1 MTNHKQKY
9 GQHSCESRKIVCDQL
24 KKKLFQQK
32 SLFTSETK
40 QQEEALLA
48 SYFVTY
54 ELMKAKK
61 RYYNVKDII
70 ANCSYFSIALDES
83 IDVLDTNQLLE
94 ALCAKS
100 IKLSTTMAT
109 VTKITNLIRGGNR
122 SLTHRKFLTLLEEM
136 DSAYGDLLLHTEV
149 RWLSR
154 GKCLNDLEDVEFL
167 RNLAFLTDITQHLN
181 VLNLQLQGKKQTMSD
196 EEEEEEGLEFRDYTE
211 IIEDLS
217 SEFDRRFNDFESFRP
232 DISLFSNPIHC
243 DIESQPG
250 HLQLELCELQ
260 CDPSLNTSQVTGIDF
275 WKLLSPERY
284 PLLRNWALKLC
295 SVFASTYICETYS
308 ARSQHQYKMAAPLE
322 TCTREEQRSVIRFL
336 RSEGVKPIE
345 IYRRMKFQYGD
356 ACLSQQQVYEWSRK
370 FANGVTSVENAP
382 RPELLRRFEQ
392 EGDDFLARI
401 VTGDETWVH
410 FHQPETKRASKEWR
424 HSSAPKPKEFR
435 TRPSAGK
442 VMLTLF
448 LGRKRHH
455 LGELHAWRDNYHQCI
470 ILRSPKNHL
479 RPAIKSK
486 RCGLLTTGILLQH
499 DNARPH
505 AARTAVATISDLHF
519 VCLPHPAYSPDLAPS
534 DFHMFGP
541 LKEAMGG
548 KTFRSVRAQHES
560 RMSEHRFP
568 LRLRKGRR
576 SQKVPE
582 SDGAV
587 VADRKTVQVVQVI
600 AERRRHNL
608 VSYSFLHESLVWLV
622 RNNHIKKAN
631 DVIRWLWGPSHQV
644 EERYTFILYLN

>member
-1 MTNHKQKY
+1 MSNSKLRKVDSENRAFKSEWEHDYFFILNKDHKPQCLVCFQVLAVLKEYNLKRHYMTNHKQKF
-9 GQHSCESRKIVCDQL
+9 GKHSCESRKVVCDQL

-32 SLFTSETK
+32 SLFTNETK

-61 RYYNVKDII
+61 ALSDGELIKNCAIKMAEAFNENKVGNKFQTVPLSKQTVTRRLEDISNQISNNVKDII

-83 IDVLDTNQLLE
+83 TDVSDTNQLLIFVRAIKEDFTIFEELLKVCSLHSTTRVTDGAKSMTGTISGFVGFLRQNQITVPTLHCIIHQE

-154 GKCLNDLEDVEFL
+154 GKCLVRFFELRHEIATFLREEVTNSAELQNDLEDVEFL

-181 VLNLQLQGKKQTMSD
+181 VLNLQLQGKKQTICQMVGFVDSFRKKLHLFKSALD
-196 EEEEEEGLEFRDYTE
+196 KNNLLHFPCCRKLSEEEEGLEFRDYTE

-295 SVFASTYICETYS
+295 SVFASTYICETAFS
-308 ARSQHQYKMAAPLE
+308 SLKH
-322 TCTREEQRSVIRFL
+322 
-336 RSEGVKPIE
+336 VKSKN
-345 IYRRMKFQYGD
+345 RNR
-356 ACLSQQQVYEWSRK
+356 LSDVVLS
-370 FANGVTSVENAP
+370 
-382 RPELLRRFEQ
+382 
-392 EGDDFLARI
+392 
-401 VTGDETWVH
+401 H
-410 FHQPETKRASKEWR
+410 
-424 HSSAPKPKEFR
+424 
-435 TRPSAGK
+435 
-442 VMLTLF
+442 
-448 LGRKRHH
+448 
-455 LGELHAWRDNYHQCI
+455 
-470 ILRSPKNHL
+470 ILR
-479 RPAIKSK
+479 
-486 RCGLLTTGILLQH
+486 
-499 DNARPH
+499 
-505 AARTAVATISDLHF
+505 VATSQLEVDFIS
-519 VCLPHPAYSPDLAPS
+519 
-534 DFHMFGP
+534 
-541 LKEAMGG
+541 
-548 KTFRSVRAQHES
+548 
-560 RMSEHRFP
+560 
-568 LRLRKGRR
+568 
-576 SQKVPE
+576 
-582 SDGAV
+582 
-587 VADRKTVQVVQVI
+587 
-600 AERRRHNL
+600 L
-608 VSYSFLHESLVWLV
+608 VSSFM
-622 RNNHIKKAN
+622 K
-631 DVIRWLWGPSHQV
+631 PQCSH
-644 EERYTFILYLN
+644 

>member
-1 MTNHKQKY
+1 MTNHKQKF
-9 GQHSCESRKIVCDQL
+9 GKHSCESRKVVCDQL

-32 SLFTSETK
+32 SLFTNETK

-61 RYYNVKDII
+61 ALSDGELIKNCAIKMAEAFNENKVGNKFQTVPLSKQTVTRRLEDISNQISNNVKDII

-83 IDVLDTNQLLE
+83 TDVSDTNQLLIFVRAIKEDFTIFEELLKVCSLHSTTRVTDGAKSMTGTISGFVGFLRQNQITVPTLHCIIHQE

-154 GKCLNDLEDVEFL
+154 GKCLVRFFELRHEIATFLREEVTNSAELQNDLEDVEFL

-181 VLNLQLQGKKQTMSD
+181 VLNLQLQGKKQTICQMVGFVDSFRKKLHLFKSALD
-196 EEEEEEGLEFRDYTE
+196 KNNLLHFPCCRKLSEEEEEEEGLEFRDYTE

-295 SVFASTYICETYS
+295 SVFASTYICETAFS
-308 ARSQHQYKMAAPLE
+308 SLKH
-322 TCTREEQRSVIRFL
+322 
-336 RSEGVKPIE
+336 VKSKN
-345 IYRRMKFQYGD
+345 RNR
-356 ACLSQQQVYEWSRK
+356 LSDVVLS
-370 FANGVTSVENAP
+370 
-382 RPELLRRFEQ
+382 
-392 EGDDFLARI
+392 
-401 VTGDETWVH
+401 H
-410 FHQPETKRASKEWR
+410 
-424 HSSAPKPKEFR
+424 
-435 TRPSAGK
+435 
-442 VMLTLF
+442 
-448 LGRKRHH
+448 
-455 LGELHAWRDNYHQCI
+455 
-470 ILRSPKNHL
+470 ILR
-479 RPAIKSK
+479 
-486 RCGLLTTGILLQH
+486 
-499 DNARPH
+499 
-505 AARTAVATISDLHF
+505 VATSQLEVDFIS
-519 VCLPHPAYSPDLAPS
+519 
-534 DFHMFGP
+534 
-541 LKEAMGG
+541 
-548 KTFRSVRAQHES
+548 
-560 RMSEHRFP
+560 
-568 LRLRKGRR
+568 
-576 SQKVPE
+576 
-582 SDGAV
+582 
-587 VADRKTVQVVQVI
+587 
-600 AERRRHNL
+600 L
-608 VSYSFLHESLVWLV
+608 VSSFM
-622 RNNHIKKAN
+622 K
-631 DVIRWLWGPSHQV
+631 PQCSH
-644 EERYTFILYLN
+644 

>member
-1 MTNHKQKY
+1 MSTSKLRKVDSENRAFKSEWEHDYFFYIKCFQVLAVLKEYNLKRHYMTNHKQKF
-9 GQHSCESRKIVCDQL
+9 GKHSCESRKVVCDQL

-32 SLFTSETK
+32 SLFTNETK

-61 RYYNVKDII
+61 ALSDGELIKNCAIKMAEAFNENKVGNKFQTVPLSKQTVTRRLEDISNQISNNVKDII

-83 IDVLDTNQLLE
+83 TDVSDTNQLLIFVRAIKEDFTIFEELLKVCSLHSTTRVTDGAKSMTGTISGFVGFLRQNQITVPTLHCIIHQE

-154 GKCLNDLEDVEFL
+154 GKCLVRFFELRHEIATFLREEVTNSAELQNDLEDVEFL

-181 VLNLQLQGKKQTMSD
+181 VLNLQLQGKKQTICQMVGFVDSFRKKLHLFKSALD
-196 EEEEEEGLEFRDYTE
+196 KNNLLHFPCCRKLSEEEEGLEFRDYTE

-295 SVFASTYICETYS
+295 SVFASTYICDTAFS
-308 ARSQHQYKMAAPLE
+308 SLKH
-322 TCTREEQRSVIRFL
+322 
-336 RSEGVKPIE
+336 VKSKN
-345 IYRRMKFQYGD
+345 RNR
-356 ACLSQQQVYEWSRK
+356 LSYVVLS
-370 FANGVTSVENAP
+370 
-382 RPELLRRFEQ
+382 
-392 EGDDFLARI
+392 
-401 VTGDETWVH
+401 H
-410 FHQPETKRASKEWR
+410 
-424 HSSAPKPKEFR
+424 
-435 TRPSAGK
+435 
-442 VMLTLF
+442 
-448 LGRKRHH
+448 
-455 LGELHAWRDNYHQCI
+455 
-470 ILRSPKNHL
+470 ILR
-479 RPAIKSK
+479 
-486 RCGLLTTGILLQH
+486 
-499 DNARPH
+499 
-505 AARTAVATISDLHF
+505 VATSQLE
-519 VCLPHPAYSPDLAPS
+519 V
-534 DFHMFGP
+534 DF
-541 LKEAMGG
+541 
-548 KTFRSVRAQHES
+548 
-560 RMSEHRFP
+560 MS
-568 LRLRKGRR
+568 
-576 SQKVPE
+576 
-582 SDGAV
+582 
-587 VADRKTVQVVQVI
+587 
-600 AERRRHNL
+600 L
-608 VSYSFLHESLVWLV
+608 VSSFM
-622 RNNHIKKAN
+622 K
-631 DVIRWLWGPSHQV
+631 PQCSH
-644 EERYTFILYLN
+644 

>member
-1 MTNHKQKY
+1 MSNSKLRKVDSENRAFKSEWEHDYFFILNKDHKPQCLVCFQVLAVLKEYNLKRHYMTNHKQKF
-9 GQHSCESRKIVCDQL
+9 GKHSCESRKVVCDQL

-32 SLFTSETK
+32 SLFTNETK

-61 RYYNVKDII
+61 ALSDGELIKNCAIKMAEAFNENKVGNKFQTVPLSKQTVTRRLEDISNQISNNVKDII

-83 IDVLDTNQLLE
+83 TDVSDTNQLLIFVRAIKEDFTIFEELLKVCSLHSTTRVTDGAKSMTGTISGFVGFLRQNQITVPTLHCIIHQE

-154 GKCLNDLEDVEFL
+154 GKCLVRFFELRHEIATFLREEVTNSAELQNDLEDVEFL

-181 VLNLQLQGKKQTMSD
+181 VLNLQLQGKKQTICQMVGFVDSFRKKLHLFKSALD
-196 EEEEEEGLEFRDYTE
+196 KNNLLHFPCCRKLSEEEEEEEEEEEGGGLEFRDYSE

-295 SVFASTYICETYS
+295 SVFASTYICETAFS
-308 ARSQHQYKMAAPLE
+308 SLKH
-322 TCTREEQRSVIRFL
+322 
-336 RSEGVKPIE
+336 VKSKN
-345 IYRRMKFQYGD
+345 RNR
-356 ACLSQQQVYEWSRK
+356 LSDVVLS
-370 FANGVTSVENAP
+370 
-382 RPELLRRFEQ
+382 
-392 EGDDFLARI
+392 
-401 VTGDETWVH
+401 H
-410 FHQPETKRASKEWR
+410 
-424 HSSAPKPKEFR
+424 
-435 TRPSAGK
+435 
-442 VMLTLF
+442 
-448 LGRKRHH
+448 
-455 LGELHAWRDNYHQCI
+455 
-470 ILRSPKNHL
+470 ILR
-479 RPAIKSK
+479 
-486 RCGLLTTGILLQH
+486 
-499 DNARPH
+499 
-505 AARTAVATISDLHF
+505 VATSQLEVDFIS
-519 VCLPHPAYSPDLAPS
+519 
-534 DFHMFGP
+534 
-541 LKEAMGG
+541 
-548 KTFRSVRAQHES
+548 
-560 RMSEHRFP
+560 
-568 LRLRKGRR
+568 
-576 SQKVPE
+576 
-582 SDGAV
+582 
-587 VADRKTVQVVQVI
+587 
-600 AERRRHNL
+600 L
-608 VSYSFLHESLVWLV
+608 VSSFM
-622 RNNHIKKAN
+622 K
-631 DVIRWLWGPSHQV
+631 PQCSH
-644 EERYTFILYLN
+644 

>member
-1 MTNHKQKY
+1 MTNHKQKF
-9 GQHSCESRKIVCDQL
+9 GKHSCESRKVVCDQL

-32 SLFTSETK
+32 SLFTNETK

-61 RYYNVKDII
+61 ALSDGELIKNCAIKMAEAFNENKVGNKFQTVPLSKQTVTRRLEDISNQISNNVKDII

-83 IDVLDTNQLLE
+83 TDVSDTNQLLIFVRAIKEDFTIFEELLKVCSLHSTTRVTDGAKSMTGTISGFVGFLRQNQITVPTLHCIIHQE

-154 GKCLNDLEDVEFL
+154 GKCLVRFFELRHEIATFLREEVTNSAELQNDLEDVEFL

-181 VLNLQLQGKKQTMSD
+181 VLNLQLQGKKQTICQMVGFVDSFRKKLHLFKSALD
-196 EEEEEEGLEFRDYTE
+196 KNNLLHFPCCRKLSEEEEEGLEFRDYTE

-295 SVFASTYICETYS
+295 SVFASTYICETAFS
-308 ARSQHQYKMAAPLE
+308 SLKH
-322 TCTREEQRSVIRFL
+322 
-336 RSEGVKPIE
+336 VKSKN
-345 IYRRMKFQYGD
+345 RNR
-356 ACLSQQQVYEWSRK
+356 LSDVVLS
-370 FANGVTSVENAP
+370 
-382 RPELLRRFEQ
+382 
-392 EGDDFLARI
+392 
-401 VTGDETWVH
+401 H
-410 FHQPETKRASKEWR
+410 
-424 HSSAPKPKEFR
+424 
-435 TRPSAGK
+435 
-442 VMLTLF
+442 
-448 LGRKRHH
+448 
-455 LGELHAWRDNYHQCI
+455 
-470 ILRSPKNHL
+470 ILR
-479 RPAIKSK
+479 
-486 RCGLLTTGILLQH
+486 
-499 DNARPH
+499 
-505 AARTAVATISDLHF
+505 VATSQLEVDFIS
-519 VCLPHPAYSPDLAPS
+519 
-534 DFHMFGP
+534 
-541 LKEAMGG
+541 
-548 KTFRSVRAQHES
+548 
-560 RMSEHRFP
+560 
-568 LRLRKGRR
+568 
-576 SQKVPE
+576 
-582 SDGAV
+582 
-587 VADRKTVQVVQVI
+587 
-600 AERRRHNL
+600 L
-608 VSYSFLHESLVWLV
+608 VSSFM
-622 RNNHIKKAN
+622 K
-631 DVIRWLWGPSHQV
+631 PQCSH
-644 EERYTFILYLN
+644 

>member
-1 MTNHKQKY
+1 MSNSKLRKVDSENRAFKSEWEHDYFFILNKDHKPQCLVCFQVLAVLKEYNLKRHYMTNHKQKF
-9 GQHSCESRKIVCDQL
+9 GKHSCESRKVVCDQL

-32 SLFTSETK
+32 SLFTNETK

-61 RYYNVKDII
+61 ALSDGELIKNCAIKMAEAFNENKVGNKFQTVPLSKQTVTRRLEDISNQISNNVKDII

-83 IDVLDTNQLLE
+83 TDVSDTNQLLIFVRAIKEDFTIFEELLKVCSLHSTTRGVDIFNAVKSAVEEFGGFEKLSSVVTDGAKSMTGTISGFVGFLRQNQITVPTLHCIIHQE

-154 GKCLNDLEDVEFL
+154 GKCLVRFFELRHEIATFLREEVTNSAELQNDLEDVEFL

-181 VLNLQLQGKKQTMSD
+181 VLNLQLQGKKQTICQMVGFVDSFRKKLHLFKSALD
-196 EEEEEEGLEFRDYTE
+196 KNNLLHFPCCRKLSEEEEEEGLEFRDYTE

-295 SVFASTYICETYS
+295 SVFASTYICETAFS
-308 ARSQHQYKMAAPLE
+308 SLKH
-322 TCTREEQRSVIRFL
+322 
-336 RSEGVKPIE
+336 VKSKN
-345 IYRRMKFQYGD
+345 RNR
-356 ACLSQQQVYEWSRK
+356 LSDVVLS
-370 FANGVTSVENAP
+370 
-382 RPELLRRFEQ
+382 
-392 EGDDFLARI
+392 
-401 VTGDETWVH
+401 H
-410 FHQPETKRASKEWR
+410 
-424 HSSAPKPKEFR
+424 
-435 TRPSAGK
+435 
-442 VMLTLF
+442 
-448 LGRKRHH
+448 
-455 LGELHAWRDNYHQCI
+455 
-470 ILRSPKNHL
+470 ILR
-479 RPAIKSK
+479 
-486 RCGLLTTGILLQH
+486 
-499 DNARPH
+499 
-505 AARTAVATISDLHF
+505 VATSQLEVDFIS
-519 VCLPHPAYSPDLAPS
+519 
-534 DFHMFGP
+534 
-541 LKEAMGG
+541 
-548 KTFRSVRAQHES
+548 
-560 RMSEHRFP
+560 
-568 LRLRKGRR
+568 
-576 SQKVPE
+576 
-582 SDGAV
+582 
-587 VADRKTVQVVQVI
+587 
-600 AERRRHNL
+600 L
-608 VSYSFLHESLVWLV
+608 VSSFM
-622 RNNHIKKAN
+622 K
-631 DVIRWLWGPSHQV
+631 PQCSH
-644 EERYTFILYLN
+644 